1 MYVKTTEILFNS
13 VKMTKKDDQERPR
26 KLLERIDAIEYK
38 FGDVPKKSVTENL
51 NQFGLL
57 ESEQLKASGL
67 ILH

>member
-1 MYVKTTEILFNS
+1 
-13 VKMTKKDDQERPR
+13 MTKKDDQERPR

-38 FGDVPKKSVTENL
+38 FGDVQKKSVTENL